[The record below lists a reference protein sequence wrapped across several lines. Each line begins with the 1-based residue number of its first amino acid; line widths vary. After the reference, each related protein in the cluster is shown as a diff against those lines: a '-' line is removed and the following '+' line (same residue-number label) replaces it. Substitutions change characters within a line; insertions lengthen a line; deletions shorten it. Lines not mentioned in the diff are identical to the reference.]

1 MCSRGEPA
9 SSALHRARTIGP
21 STGMLAPPR
30 MPGRNSI
37 QSGAPSCTASTSPV
51 TASAKTTHS
60 GISTRRWPS
69 LSTSRAS
76 CGAHSAAP
84 SDPDAATLP
93 ATP

>member
-21 STGMLAPPR
+21 STGMLAPAR
-30 MPGRNSI
+30 MPGRNST

-51 TASAKTTHS
+51 TASANTTHS

-69 LSTSRAS
+69 LSTRRAS

>member
-1 MCSRGEPA
+1 VCSRGEPA

-21 STGMLAPPR
+21 STGMLAPPPA
-30 MPGRNSI
+30 PGMNSA

-51 TASAKTTHS
+51 TASANTRHS

-69 LSTSRAS
+69 RSTSRAI
-76 CGAHSAAP
+76 CGAQSAAP
-84 SDPDAATLP
+84 SDPDAATAP